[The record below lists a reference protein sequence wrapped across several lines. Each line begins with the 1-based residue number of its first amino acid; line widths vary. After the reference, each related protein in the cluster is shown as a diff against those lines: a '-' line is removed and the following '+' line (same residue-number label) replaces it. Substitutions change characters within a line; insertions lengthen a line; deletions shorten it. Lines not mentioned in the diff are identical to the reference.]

1 MQYFGKLFLRYLIYF
16 VQAVIAVVI
25 FSIFRVLPIKVSSA
39 IGSWVGKILGP
50 RIAIS
55 CRARRNLSRIYPKK
69 SKVVIEEI
77 ILGMWDNLGRL
88 AGEFPH
94 LSRLNI
100 YKPNGFVEVVG
111 GDIIDQ
117 LRDDKKPGIFFSA
130 HLGNWEL
137 IPLCG
142 IQKGLSINRVYRA
155 ANNPLVKWL
164 YNYGRASTSGVLIPK
179 GPQGVKLLLD
189 SLKKGKHLGVLMD
202 QKMNDGIPVPFFG
215 IEAMTA
221 SAIAELA
228 LRFDCPMVPVH
239 IKRLGGVKFR
249 IIFEAPLVLERTGN
263 HVDDVQSLMIQVN
276 NKIEGW
282 IKAVPEQ
289 WLWLHNRW
297 PD

>member
-1 MQYFGKLFLRYLIYF
+1 
-16 VQAVIAVVI
+16 
-25 FSIFRVLPIKVSSA
+25 
-39 IGSWVGKILGP
+39 
-50 RIAIS
+50 
-55 CRARRNLSRIYPKK
+55 
-69 SKVVIEEI
+69 
-77 ILGMWDNLGRL
+77 
-88 AGEFPH
+88 
-94 LSRLNI
+94 
-100 YKPNGFVEVVG
+100 
-111 GDIIDQ
+111 
-117 LRDDKKPGIFFSA
+117 
-130 HLGNWEL
+130 
-137 IPLCG
+137 
-142 IQKGLSINRVYRA
+142 
-155 ANNPLVKWL
+155 L